1 MSTQTKKYITWIAIL
16 IPLLFMA
23 IAVEAQDN
31 LKVTIDSCYE
41 WAKNNYPLIKKAA
54 LINKANKYN
63 LANIEKGYLPQISFN
78 SQASYQSD
86 VTSVKVPG
94 FNIQP
99 LDKDQ
104 YKTTVEINETIYDG
118 GAIKAQKKIQETSSE
133 LETVGLQKDLYAVKE
148 RINQLFF
155 GALLLQY
162 QLEQNAI
169 LNNDLDETKQRV
181 QASLDNGS
189 AYKADVDQVQ
199 SEMLLQKQKKIEIE
213 SAMDSYLQMLSVFT
227 GKEIDSA
234 AQLVMP
240 DSKDNPNSIANNRPE
255 LKVFELQK
263 KLYDTQLGLLNS
275 KTKPR
280 LSAFAQGGYGK
291 PGLNQL
297 KNQFD
302 WFYIGGL
309 KLSWNL
315 NSFYTIKNDKRLLEN
330 NKTETDVQK
339 ETFLFNNNFDLI
351 QQNREQQKINNILQ
365 TDEEIIRLKESI
377 RITAKAKYEN
387 GVITLNDLLKEIN
400 AVSQARL
407 NAQLHKIQSI
417 SNQYNRQ
424 FTLGN

>member
-1 MSTQTKKYITWIAIL
+1 MSTQTEKHITRIAL
-16 IPLLFMA
+16 IISLLFITFLA
-23 IAVEAQDN
+23 DAQDN
-31 LKVTIDSCYE
+31 IKVSIDSCYE

-54 LINKANKYN
+54 LINKANEYN
-63 LANIEKGYLPQISFN
+63 LANIEKGYLPQISFIG
-78 SQASYQSD
+78 QATYQSD
-86 VTSVKVPG
+86 VTSVKAPG

-118 GAIKAQKKIQETSSE
+118 GAIKAQKKIQEASLA
-133 LETVGLQKDLYAVKE
+133 LETAGLQKDLYAVKE
-148 RINQLFF
+148 RVNQLFF
-155 GALLLQY
+155 GALLLQD
-162 QLEQNAI
+162 QLKQIVI
-169 LNNDLDETKQRV
+169 LNDNLDETKQRV
-181 QASLDNGS
+181 QASLDNGT

-199 SEMLLQKQKKIEIE
+199 SEILLQKQKKFEIE
-213 SAMDSYLQMLSVFT
+213 SGIDSYLEMLSAFT

-234 AQLVMP
+234 TQLVMP

-263 KLYDTQLGLLNS
+263 KLYDTQLSLLTS

-315 NSFYTIKNDKRLLEN
+315 NSFYTIKNDKKLLEN

-365 TDEEIIRLKESI
+365 TDEEIIRLKQSI
-377 RITAKAKYEN
+377 RMTAKAKYEN

-407 NAQLHKIQSI
+407 NAELHKIQSI

>member
-1 MSTQTKKYITWIAIL
+1 MKQIFFSIF
-16 IPLLFMA
+16 LFVA
-23 IAVEAQDN
+23 IAAEAQEN
-31 LKVTIDSCYE
+31 LKVTIDSCYR

-54 LINKANKYN
+54 LIDKANEYN
-63 LANIEKGYLPQISFN
+63 LANIEKGYLPQISFIG
-78 SQASYQSD
+78 QATYQSD
-86 VTSVKVPG
+86 VTSVIAPG

-118 GAIKAQKKIQETSSE
+118 GAIKAQKKIQEASSA
-133 LETVGLQKDLYAVKE
+133 LENAGLYKELYAVKQ
-148 RINQLFF
+148 RVNQLYF
-155 GALLLQY
+155 GTLLLQY
-162 QLEQNAI
+162 QLEQNVI
-169 LNNDLDETKQRV
+169 LNNDLNETKQRV
-181 QASLDNGS
+181 QASLDNGT
-189 AYKADVDQVQ
+189 AYKADVGQVQ
-199 SEMLLQKQKKIEIE
+199 SEILLQKQKKFEIE
-213 SAMDSYLQMLSVFT
+213 FGIASYLEMLSAFT

-234 AQLVMP
+234 AQLVLP
-240 DSKDNPNSIANNRPE
+240 ENKANQTTIANNRAE

-263 KLYDTQLGLLNS
+263 KLYDTQSGLLNS

-302 WFYIGGL
+302 WFYTGGL

-315 NSFYTIKNDKRLLEN
+315 NSFYTLKNEKKLLLT
-330 NKTETDVQK
+330 NKKETDVQM

-387 GVITLNDLLKEIN
+387 GVITLNDLLKEID